1 MLTEFYHKYIE
12 LNLKDY
18 PNIGIDLEINKLLFF
33 VFLALIAASVFASYI
48 QASIALMVKKLL
60 RTSSFS
66 EESSKTL
73 ADLGLDKHKTLK
85 FALTRATGSAALII
99 REAGKRTPTYEE
111 YIDIERR
118 EKELK
123 KEKKKQKK
131 ANRPSLF
138 SSLKKLDSVNS
149 QPASKNGNST
159 SPALEATAERSAG
172 TAAAPN
178 ENAEASIAPVESA
191 NATTVRKGSADTACI
206 NEAND
211 SPAISS
217 KELLRRAAPDF
228 DTARFYIPSDMEERA
243 LRYYNT
249 KQGSITKTVLS
260 CLGLLAFY
268 IALVFLMPTALSAL
282 SSLLGG

>member
-1 MLTEFYHKYIE
+1 MLKEFYHKYIE

-149 QPASKNGNST
+149 RPAAKNGNST
-159 SPALEATAERSAG
+159 NPALEATAERSAD
-172 TAAAPN
+172 TVTAPN
-178 ENAEASIAPVESA
+178 ENVEASIAPVESA
-191 NATTVRKGSADTACI
+191 NAAAVRKGSADTACI

-211 SPAISS
+211 SPVSS

-260 CLGLLAFY
+260 CLGLFAFY

>member
-1 MLTEFYHKYIE
+1 MLKEFYHKYIE

-138 SSLKKLDSVNS
+138 SSLKKLDGVNS
-149 QPASKNGNST
+149 QPAAKNGNST
-159 SPALEATAERSAG
+159 SPALEATAERSAD

-178 ENAEASIAPVESA
+178 ENVETSIAPVESA
-191 NATTVRKGSADTACI
+191 NAATVREGSADSACI

-211 SPAISS
+211 SPVSS

-268 IALVFLMPTALSAL
+268 IALVFLMPTVLSAL

>member
-1 MLTEFYHKYIE
+1 MLKEFYHKYIE

-18 PNIGIDLEINKLLFF
+18 PNIGLDLEINKLLFF

-60 RTSSFS
+60 RTSSFN

-99 REAGKRTPTYEE
+99 REVGKRTPTYEE
-111 YIDIERR
+111 YMDIERR
-118 EKELK
+118 EKEQK
-123 KEKKKQKK
+123 KEKKKQKR
-131 ANRPSLF
+131 ANRPSFL
-138 SSLKKLDSVNS
+138 SSLKKLDSINS
-149 QPASKNGNST
+149 QPASKESNSISVAPEAIT
-159 SPALEATAERSAG
+159 KESTNVATAPEKI
-172 TAAAPN
+172 
-178 ENAEASIAPVESA
+178 AEASITPE
-191 NATTVRKGSADTACI
+191 GSADTACAK
-206 NEAND
+206 EAV
-211 SPAISS
+211 SA

-228 DTARFYIPSDMEERA
+228 DTAKFYIPSDMEERA

-249 KQGSITKTVLS
+249 KQGSVVKTVLS